1 MQHSFLFH
9 VLAAPVC
16 ALLFGLA
23 PSPAQAGLSYWDG
36 PGYGR
41 DNYSGENGIPGE
53 DGKGVELQ
61 GSAEYGN
68 PGNGGNETNYVPG
81 SAVWMV
87 FEVISSRQVNFGNMK
102 VYINDPSNG
111 WQSFSMLSDSG
122 YGGPGYRYWLQL
134 VVSDQAWADLPPS
147 DEIYYFFEDFE
158 LFDCL
163 PAGACYGA
171 PYLDAPNFF
180 VQEPGAAFQVELSDT
195 PADLLPGEMATWDI
209 DLTNIGSESGSTDL
223 WMQVEGPITRQ
234 LYQQS
239 GITLAPGDTYHR
251 QYVVR
256 VPGSAP
262 AGVYTVTA
270 YSGTYPSSVE
280 SSDSFTCEMG
290 P

>member
-1 MQHSFLFH
+1 MKRSTLLQTVAATACAFFLGF
-9 VLAAPVC
+9 AAPS
-16 ALLFGLA
+16 AHA
-23 PSPAQAGLSYWDG
+23 TLSYWDG

-61 GSAEYGN
+61 GSAGYGE
-68 PGNGGNETNYVPG
+68 PGNGGNEMNYVPG
-81 SAVWMV
+81 SAQWIV
-87 FEVISSRQVNFGNMK
+87 FEVISSRQIGFGNMK
-102 VYINDPSNG
+102 VYVNDPVNG
-111 WQSFSMLSDSG
+111 WQNFSMLSDSS

-158 LFDCL
+158 LFECL

-180 VQEPGAAFQVELSDT
+180 VQQPGAAFQVELSDT
-195 PADLLPGEMATWDI
+195 PADMLPTEMATWDI
-209 DLTNIGSESGSTDL
+209 DLTNIGSESGATDL
-223 WMQVEGPITRQ
+223 WMEVTGPLSTQ
-234 LYQQS
+234 LLRQS

-256 VPGSAP
+256 VPNTAP
-262 AGVYTVTA
+262 PGVYTVTA
-270 YSGTYPSSVE
+270 YSGTYPSTVE
-280 SSDSFTCEMG
+280 SSDTFDCVMG